1 MAKTIKK
8 NIHALATNLEK
19 IDQAY
24 SDYAR
29 NVNFTYTELQIINL
43 INDIPGCTQ
52 KMICDASLLPK
63 QTVNNILKKLIEN
76 KIVNLDNSTHKNK
89 TISFTE
95 IGQAY
100 ANKLLTP
107 IREAEVK
114 AMSSL
119 SSEERDTLEKLL
131 TKYTESFA
139 SYINID
145 KEEIK

>member
-29 NVNFTYTELQIINL
+29 KVNFTYTELQVINL
-43 INDIPGCTQ
+43 INDTPGCTQ

-76 KIVNLDNSTHKNK
+76 KIVILDNSTHKNK

-95 IGQAY
+95 IGKSYTNQ
-100 ANKLLTP
+100 LLTP
-107 IREAEVK
+107 LREAEIK

-119 SSEERDTLEKLL
+119 TSEERDALEELL

>member
-29 NVNFTYTELQIINL
+29 NVNFTYTELQVINL

-139 SYINID
+139 SYTNID

>member
-24 SDYAR
+24 SNYAR
-29 NVNFTYTELQIINL
+29 NVNFTYTELQVINL

-52 KMICDASLLPK
+52 RMICDASLLPK
-63 QTVNNILKKLIEN
+63 QTVNNVLKRLIEN
-76 KIVNLDNSTHKNK
+76 KIVILDNSTHKNK

-95 IGQAY
+95 IGQSY
-100 ANKLLTP
+100 ANKLLRP
-107 IREAEVK
+107 LREAEVK

-119 SSEERDTLEKLL
+119 SSEERDTLEELL

-139 SYINID
+139 SYIKID